1 MDCCQTHTIQGK
13 NISHVFH
20 GPEFIF
26 FLLKTRHVYYCSAER
41 YNITSLISRR
51 WGLASGKHHTRMP
64 INKVNT
70 NRCLSFHCPRPPS
83 CERDLTENII
93 SYRNHQSTTTK
104 NMIYLVCKC
113 LCGCMC
119 MRETGTLQSLL
130 LLLHKP
136 KCILFCMLTF
146 RFW

>member
-1 MDCCQTHTIQGK
+1 MDCCLTHTIQGQ

-20 GPEFIF
+20 AREFIF

-51 WGLASGKHHTRMP
+51 WGLASGKHHTSMP

-70 NRCLSFHCPRPPS
+70 NRCLSYPRPRAPS
-83 CERDLTENII
+83 CELDLTENII

-104 NMIYLVCKC
+104 NMIFLVCVGAC
-113 LCGCMC
+113 ACGWERQVFSRVYCC
-119 MRETGTLQSLL
+119 WCIS
-130 LLLHKP
+130 HN
-136 KCILFCMLTF
+136 CFILFCILTF
-146 RFW
+146 TFC